1 MSFLSSMDISAS
13 ALSAQRT
20 RMDIISQNIANADT
34 IKTSDGTP
42 YRRKLVVFEEKKA
55 FKAYLSDAYGKA
67 KSGPGGVAI
76 TKIVE
81 DQTPLTPVYDPSNPE
96 ADADGYIYMP
106 NVDKTKE
113 TIDAMAATN
122 SYNANVTAL
131 NAIKAMAS
139 KALEIG
145 K

>member
-1 MSFLSSMDISAS
+1 MSFLSSLDISAS

-20 RMDIISQNIANADT
+20 RMDIIAQNIANADT
-34 IKTSDGTP
+34 IKTEDGTP
-42 YRRKLVVFEEKKA
+42 YRRQLVVFEEKNS
-55 FKAYLSDAYGKA
+55 FKSYLDGSRKKA
-67 KSGPGGVAI
+67 KPAGVRIAAVI
-76 TKIVE
+76 KDE
-81 DQTPLTPVYDPSNPE
+81 SPLTPVYDPTNPE
-96 ADADGYIYMP
+96 ADENGYIYMP

-113 TIDAMAATN
+113 TIDAMAASN

-139 KALEIG
+139 RALEIG